1 MWESIMQMTKQFL
14 MVGLI
19 GILSMLAACTK
30 SDHDQK
36 AEQEKSANSHDK
48 AEILPYLDIQ
58 ESKAK
63 YALPFC
69 EKKNCID
76 IDIQSIQTKDS
87 WLNSW
92 VEQKLAYV
100 VQAQIGQN
108 QKINL
113 QKAINAYVA
122 KSDNWQDQYS
132 KNQAYELHITTRVA
146 SQRNEYVLLQVALN
160 SKQEEVIVKD
170 RYYFFVANRKLQKE
184 VNILDILQKNQ
195 QSNMNQIVQD
205 HYQKWLKQ
213 QSAEVQAEAPKKLY
227 WGQADWFFDSEGIGL
242 HYRANQISKRAG
254 QFDIYLSTAQT
265 KTLLQPEIYHKMFY
279 TGQA

>member
-1 MWESIMQMTKQFL
+1 MQMTKQL
-14 MVGLI
+14 LLVGLI
-19 GILSMLAACTK
+19 GTLSMLGACTK
-30 SDHDQK
+30 NKNDQTPEHEK
-36 AEQEKSANSHDK
+36 PALAQEKT
-48 AEILPYLDIQ
+48 EILPYLDIQ

-76 IDIQSIQTKDS
+76 IDLQSIQTKDS
-87 WLNSW
+87 WLNGW

-100 VQAQIGQN
+100 VQAQVGQN

-113 QKAINAYVA
+113 QNAINAYIA
-122 KSDNWQDQYS
+122 KSDTWQDQYS
-132 KNQAYELHITTRVA
+132 RNQAYELHMTTRIA
-146 SQRNEYVLLQVALN
+146 SQRNEYVLLQIGLN
-160 SKQEEVIVKD
+160 SKQEEVTVKD
-170 RYYFFVANRKLQKE
+170 RYYFFVADRKRQKE

-195 QSNMNQIVQD
+195 QTNMNQIVQD

-213 QSAEVQAEAPKKLY
+213 QSSDVQAEAPEKLY

-242 HYRANQISKRAG
+242 HYRANQISKQAG

-265 KTLLQPEIYHKMFY
+265 KAVLQPEIYHKMF
-279 TGQA
+279 

>member
-1 MWESIMQMTKQFL
+1 MQMTKQFL

-36 AEQEKSANSHDK
+36 AEQEKSATSHDK

-132 KNQAYELHITTRVA
+132 ENQAYELHITTRVA
-146 SQRNEYVLLQVALN
+146 SQRNEYVLLQVGLN
-160 SKQEEVIVKD
+160 SKQEEVTVKD

-205 HYQKWLKQ
+205 HYQKW
-213 QSAEVQAEAPKKLY
+213 
-227 WGQADWFFDSEGIGL
+227 I
-242 HYRANQISKRAG
+242 
-254 QFDIYLSTAQT
+254 
-265 KTLLQPEIYHKMFY
+265 
-279 TGQA
+279 

>member
-1 MWESIMQMTKQFL
+1 MWESILQMTKQFL

-36 AEQEKSANSHDK
+36 AEQEKSATSHDK

-122 KSDNWQDQYS
+122 KSDTWQDQYS

-146 SQRNEYVLLQVALN
+146 SQRNEYVLLQVGLN
-160 SKQEEVIVKD
+160 SKQEEVTVKD

-265 KTLLQPEIYHKMFY
+265 KALLQPEIYHKMF
-279 TGQA
+279 

>member
-1 MWESIMQMTKQFL
+1 MQMTKQFL

-36 AEQEKSANSHDK
+36 AEQEKSATSHDK

-87 WLNSW
+87 WLNGW

-122 KSDNWQDQYS
+122 KSDIWQDQYS

-146 SQRNEYVLLQVALN
+146 SQRNEYVLLQVGLN
-160 SKQEEVIVKD
+160 SKQEEVTVKD

-265 KTLLQPEIYHKMFY
+265 KTLLQPEIYHKMF
-279 TGQA
+279 

>member
-1 MWESIMQMTKQFL
+1 MQMTKQFL
-14 MVGLI
+14 IFGLI
-19 GILSMLAACTK
+19 GTLSMLGACTK
-30 SDHDQK
+30 NKNDPSSEQEKTAISQQK
-36 AEQEKSANSHDK
+36 AEV
-48 AEILPYLDIQ
+48 LPYLDIR

-76 IDIQSIQTKDS
+76 IDIQSIQTKDT
-87 WLNSW
+87 WLNGW
-92 VEQKLAYV
+92 IEQKLAYV

-113 QKAINAYVA
+113 QKAINAYIA
-122 KSDNWQDQYS
+122 KSDEWQDQYS
-132 KNQAYELHITTRVA
+132 RNQAYTLHMTTRVA
-146 SQRNEYVLLQVALN
+146 SQRNEYVLLQVGLN
-160 SKQEEVIVKD
+160 SKQEEVTVKD
-170 RYYFFVANRKLQKE
+170 RYYFFVANRKLQKD

-205 HYQKWLKQ
+205 NYQKWLKQ
-213 QSAEVQAEAPKKLY
+213 QSAEVQAEAPTKLY

-242 HYRANQISKRAG
+242 HYRANQISKQAG

-265 KTLLQPEIYHKMFY
+265 KALLQPEIYHKMF
-279 TGQA
+279 

>member
-1 MWESIMQMTKQFL
+1 
-14 MVGLI
+14 LI
-19 GILSMLAACTK
+19 NGKHHADDKTVLDGGFNRILSMLAACTK

-36 AEQEKSANSHDK
+36 AEQEKSATSHDK

-122 KSDNWQDQYS
+122 KSDTWQDQYS
-132 KNQAYELHITTRVA
+132 KIRLMSSISPRESLRSVMNM
-146 SQRNEYVLLQVALN
+146 
-160 SKQEEVIVKD
+160 
-170 RYYFFVANRKLQKE
+170 YYCKL
-184 VNILDILQKNQ
+184 
-195 QSNMNQIVQD
+195 
-205 HYQKWLKQ
+205 
-213 QSAEVQAEAPKKLY
+213 A
-227 WGQADWFFDSEGIGL
+227 
-242 HYRANQISKRAG
+242 
-254 QFDIYLSTAQT
+254 
-265 KTLLQPEIYHKMFY
+265 
-279 TGQA
+279 

>member
-265 KTLLQPEIYHKMFY
+265 KTLLQPEIYHKMF
-279 TGQA
+279 

>member
-1 MWESIMQMTKQFL
+1 MQMTKQFL
-14 MVGLI
+14 IFGLI
-19 GILSMLAACTK
+19 GTLSMLGACTK
-30 SDHDQK
+30 NKNDPSSEQEKTAISQQK
-36 AEQEKSANSHDK
+36 AEV
-48 AEILPYLDIQ
+48 LPYLDIQ

-76 IDIQSIQTKDS
+76 IDIQSIQTKDT
-87 WLNSW
+87 WLNGW
-92 VEQKLAYV
+92 IEQKLAYV

-265 KTLLQPEIYHKMFY
+265 KALLQPEIYHKMF
-279 TGQA
+279 

>member
-1 MWESIMQMTKQFL
+1 MNLSKKAIIAL
-14 MVGLI
+14 VVAAIALI
-19 GILSMLAACTK
+19 SAISAFVWKGTQSSSSSQKNVASAK
-30 SDHDQK
+30 DHSAEK
-36 AEQEKSANSHDK
+36 AEV
-48 AEILPYLDIQ
+48 LPYLNLT
-58 ESKAK
+58 ETKAN
-63 YALPFC
+63 YAVPFC

-87 WLNSW
+87 WRNSW

-100 VQAQIGQN
+100 VQAQIGQS
-108 QKINL
+108 QQINL
-113 QKAINAYVA
+113 QKAINSYVA
-122 KSDNWQDQYS
+122 KSYNWQEQYS

-146 SQRNEYVLLQVALN
+146 SQRNEYVLLQVGLN
-160 SKQEEVIVKD
+160 SKQEEVTVKD

-265 KTLLQPEIYHKMFY
+265 KALLQPEIYHKMF
-279 TGQA
+279 

>member
-36 AEQEKSANSHDK
+36 AEQEKSATSHDK

-122 KSDNWQDQYS
+122 KSDTWQDQYS

-146 SQRNEYVLLQVALN
+146 SQRNEYVLLQVGLN
-160 SKQEEVIVKD
+160 SKQEEVTVKD

-265 KTLLQPEIYHKMFY
+265 KALLQPEIYHKMF
-279 TGQA
+279 